1 MVTTRT
7 MGDVLHYFRL
17 HVRQLRAKVPASDPN
32 AKAMTAALDALDA
45 AINKHAQAAGL
56 RRRSMAAVVLLCL
69 LLLAAMLWAAAAFGL
84 VPVLSLPPS
93 MAALAPVHSNPS
105 HQAASAVAVVLISAL
120 LTLR

>member
-7 MGDVLHYFRL
+7 MSDVLHYFRL

-56 RRRSMAAVVLLCL
+56 RRRSMATVVLLCL
-69 LLLAAMLWAAAAFGL
+69 LLLAAMLWAATAFGL
-84 VPVLSLPPS
+84 VTLSLPPS
-93 MAALAPVHSNPS
+93 QAAMAPIHSNPS
-105 HQAASAVAVVLISAL
+105 HQAASSVAVVLISAL
-120 LTLR
+120 LTMR

>member
-7 MGDVLHYFRL
+7 MSDVLHYFRM

-32 AKAMTAALDALDA
+32 AKAMSAALDALEA
-45 AINKHAQAAGL
+45 AINTHAQALGL
-56 RRRSMAAVVLLCL
+56 RRRSMTAVLLLCL

-84 VPVLSLPPS
+84 VVSLPPS
-93 MAALAPVHSNPS
+93 LSALAPVHNNPS

-120 LTLR
+120 MTLR